1 MIEWNYLTCI
11 ESSWVVNEMSK
22 RNHLGYEEEHQ
33 NPRGVVFFYPHA
45 REGLELEGEI
55 NFYDQEKSTAKKL
68 SNECK

>member
-1 MIEWNYLTCI
+1 MIEWDSLTCI

-45 REGLELEGEI
+45 REGL
-55 NFYDQEKSTAKKL
+55 
-68 SNECK
+68 